1 MRPFRDEEKVGFP
14 APGGEQTE
22 EPGAKGMRLAAIRDL
37 LQCTVLAGGEALD
50 IEVDTA
56 VAADGMSAVLA
67 ALHPGALLITG
78 LANIQSVRTAD
89 VAFISAIL
97 YVRGSRPNET
107 AIEFA
112 RKKKIVLLSTALG
125 MFDTCG
131 TLRNQGL
138 KGAA

>member
-1 MRPFRDEEKVGFP
+1 MK
-14 APGGEQTE
+14 
-22 EPGAKGMRLAAIRDL
+22 LAAIRDL
-37 LQCTVLAGGEALD
+37 MQCTILAGGDALD
-50 IEVDTA
+50 IDVDTA

-67 ALHPGALLITG
+67 APHPGALMITG

-107 AIEFA
+107 AVEFA

-125 MFDTCG
+125 MFDACG

-138 KGAA
+138 KGAT

>member
-1 MRPFRDEEKVGFP
+1 
-14 APGGEQTE
+14 
-22 EPGAKGMRLAAIRDL
+22 MRLAAIRDL
-37 LQCTVLAGGEALD
+37 LQCTVLAGAEDLD

-67 ALHPGALLITG
+67 APHPGALMITG

-89 VAFISAIL
+89 VAFISAIV
-97 YVRGSRPNET
+97 YVRGARPNEA

-112 RKKKIVLLSTALG
+112 RKKKIVLLSTVLG

-131 TLRNQGL
+131 ILRNQGF
-138 KGAA
+138 KGAT

>member
-1 MRPFRDEEKVGFP
+1 MRLCRNDQE
-14 APGGEQTE
+14 GGLPVIGVEQTKK
-22 EPGAKGMRLAAIRDL
+22 PGAVGMRLAAIRDL
-37 LQCTVLAGGEALD
+37 LQCVVLAGEDKLD

-56 VAADGMSAVLA
+56 VASDGMSAVLA
-67 ALHPGALLITG
+67 APHPGALMITG

-89 VAFISAIL
+89 VAFIAAIL

>member
-1 MRPFRDEEKVGFP
+1 MK
-14 APGGEQTE
+14 
-22 EPGAKGMRLAAIRDL
+22 LAAIRDL
-37 LQCTVLAGGEALD
+37 LHCTVLAGENALD
-50 IEVDTA
+50 LEVDTA

-67 ALHPGALLITG
+67 APHPGALMVTG

-107 AIEFA
+107 AVEFA

-125 MFDTCG
+125 MFDACR
-131 TLRNQGL
+131 TLGNQGIQ
-138 KGAA
+138 GAT